1 MKKIITLALL
11 LVTSVTIAQTKT
23 GTYGSIRTNHYKAD
37 SFPYISSYNVV
48 NKSGSL
54 SLSETSIKIDTV
66 LYTIVKTG
74 KLVDEDEGMF
84 TKPVTMIYATK
95 KGMKLIDCDI
105 LLSTDKKPL
114 EVILRRSKSTDVI
127 YKFN

>member
-1 MKKIITLALL
+1 MKKIITFALL
-11 LVTSVTIAQTKT
+11 LLSTVSIAQTKT
-23 GTYGSIRTNHYKAD
+23 GTYGSIRTNHYKAN
-37 SFPYISSYNVV
+37 SFPYISIYTVA

-54 SLSETSIKIDTV
+54 FINETIVKIDTTI
-66 LYTIVKTG
+66 YTIVKTG

-84 TKPVTMIYATK
+84 TKPITMIYATK
-95 KGMKLIDCDI
+95 KGMKLIDGDI

-114 EVILRRSKSTDVI
+114 EVILRRSKAIEVI

>member
-1 MKKIITLALL
+1 MKKIITFALL
-11 LVTSVTIAQTKT
+11 LLSTVSIAQTKT
-23 GTYGSIRTNHYKAD
+23 GTYGSIRTNHYKEN
-37 SFPYISSYNVV
+37 SFPYISTYTVV

-54 SLSETSIKIDTV
+54 FINSAIVKIDTTV
-66 LYTIVKTG
+66 YTIVKTG

-84 TKPVTMIYATK
+84 TKPITMIYATK
-95 KGMKLIDCDI
+95 KGIKLIDGDI

-114 EVILRRSKSTDVI
+114 EVILRRSKSTEVI